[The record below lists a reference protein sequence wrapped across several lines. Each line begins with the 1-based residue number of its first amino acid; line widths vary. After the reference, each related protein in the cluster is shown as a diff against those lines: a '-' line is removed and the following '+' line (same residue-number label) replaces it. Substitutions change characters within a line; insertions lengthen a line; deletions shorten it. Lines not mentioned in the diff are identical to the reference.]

1 MLLTNHTM
9 VEQLKLTERKI
20 ELIKKLFDLTKEDE
34 DNLLASEQFINNN
47 LDAIVEEFYA
57 KQLTH
62 IEVEIVIGD
71 SETLTR
77 LKNSMRGYIQEVFS
91 GKYDEHY
98 VTNRLRVGK
107 VHKRIGVSPAL
118 YMSAVRLLWDILS
131 DQFEKEYRAGN
142 CTRDEADRRQRSLTK
157 LLMFDVQFVFETY
170 TGALVAEVEKAKQ
183 ELEDYAR
190 DLAETVAK
198 QTKELRELS
207 CQDGLTR
214 LFNHRAFY
222 ERLRVELAGCTRRK
236 EPLTLVYF
244 DLNGFKILNDSHGHI
259 VGDQMLEAV
268 GKSILASIRE
278 TDIACRYGGD
288 EFCIIMPGA
297 TNGHAKDVCER
308 LIQHFIARNEKH
320 QISFSIGVC
329 QTGPDKLMSADELVK
344 TADKHMYAAKAAS
357 RSDPGFWLCDTQET
371 VGKYGVFSHDENSP

>member
-1 MLLTNHTM
+1 MLLTNHSM
-9 VEQLKLTERKI
+9 VEQLKLTDRKI
-20 ELIKKLFDLTKEDE
+20 ELIKKLFDLTRADA
-34 DNLLASEQFINNN
+34 DNLLAAEPFITRN

-62 IEVEIVIGD
+62 LEVEIVIGD
-71 SETLTR
+71 SETLSR

-91 GKYDEHY
+91 GTYDQNY

-131 DQFEKEYRAGN
+131 DQFEKQYEEGH
-142 CTRDEADRRQRSLTK
+142 CSRDEADRRQRSLTK

-170 TGALVAEVEKAKQ
+170 TGALVAEVQKAKQ
-183 ELEDYAR
+183 ELEDYAH

-222 ERLRVELAGCTRRK
+222 ERMRVELASCARRK

-244 DLNGFKILNDSHGHI
+244 DLNDFKLLNDNYGHI
-259 VGDQMLEAV
+259 VGDQMLEAL
-268 GKSILASIRE
+268 GSTILNSIRE

-308 LIQHFIARNEKH
+308 LINGFVSRNDKH
-320 QISFSIGVC
+320 KISFSIGIC
-329 QTGPDKLMSADELVK
+329 QTGPDKLMSGDELVIA
-344 TADKHMYAAKAAS
+344 ADKRMYLAKAQAKLE
-357 RSDPGFWLCDTQET
+357 PGFWLCDTQESL
-371 VGKYGVFSHDENSP
+371 GKFGMFVCGDGG

>member
-20 ELIKKLFDLTKEDE
+20 ELIKKLFYLTKEDE
-34 DNLLASEQFINNN
+34 DNLLASEPFINNN

-57 KQLTH
+57 KQLAH

-71 SETLTR
+71 SETLMR

-142 CTRDEADRRQRSLTK
+142 CTRDEADNRQRSLTK

-198 QTKELRELS
+198 QTKALRELS

-222 ERLRVELAGCTRRK
+222 ERLRVELAGCARRK

-244 DLNGFKILNDSHGHI
+244 DLNGFKILNDTHGHI
-259 VGDQMLEAV
+259 VGAQMLETV
-268 GKSILASIRE
+268 GKSILATIRE

-308 LIQHFIARNEKH
+308 LINHFSARNDEHK
-320 QISFSIGVC
+320 ISFSIGVC
-329 QTGPDKLMSADELVK
+329 QTGPDKLISGDELVK
-344 TADKHMYAAKAAS
+344 AADKRMYTAKAAS
-357 RSDPGFWLCDTQET
+357 RNDPGFWLCDSQET
-371 VGKYGVFSHDENSP
+371 IGKFGTFTHGE